1 MAYSTGM
8 MNKRVW
14 IAKRAEDTQDTFG
27 KSGQPKYEL
36 LGDFWAAEDFNRG
49 VKSLREGAF
58 DAYDTVMFRMRFNK
72 NIDRWCLI
80 NYHGKWYQI
89 QSFNESYQ
97 DNTIQITA
105 IEMANQQVNLTH
117 VLLADKDG
125 KVMVTADNKY
135 IAVKTS

>member
-1 MAYSTGM
+1 

-14 IAKRAEDTQDTFG
+14 IAKRADDTQETFG

-105 IEMANQQVNLTH
+105 IEMVNQQVSITH

-125 KVMVTADNKY
+125 KLMVTADNKY
-135 IAVKTS
+135 VAVKA